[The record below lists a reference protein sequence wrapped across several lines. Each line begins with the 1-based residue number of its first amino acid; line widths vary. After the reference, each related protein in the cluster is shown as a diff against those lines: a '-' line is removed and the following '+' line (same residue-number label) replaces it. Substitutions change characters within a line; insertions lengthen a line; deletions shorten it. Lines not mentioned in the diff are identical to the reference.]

1 MKMELFLI
9 RIQICHQKKHK
20 MDTVF
25 GQIYVN
31 LQTSALYAEL
41 EYLKK
46 YKYESNTK
54 LCIETIERILEERPI
69 RQDSKRRRVG

>member
-20 MDTVF
+20 MDNVF
-25 GQIYVN
+25 AEIYVK

-41 EYLKK
+41 EYLNK
-46 YKYESNTK
+46 YKHEFETRLSIK
-54 LCIETIERILEERPI
+54 TIEYILEGRHI
-69 RQDSKRRRVG
+69 KQDSKRRRVG